1 MLGIDDNN
9 EEVIVGEVADEIY
22 RQMIKK
28 HGFEGIHK
36 IGTPKIKKSIKALSF
51 NGFFFIISYLIS
63 KYVKKA

>member
-9 EEVIVGEVADEIY
+9 EEVLVGEVADEIY

-36 IGTPKIKKSIKALSF
+36 IGAPKITQIH
-51 NGFFFIISYLIS
+51 
-63 KYVKKA
+63 

>member
-28 HGFEGIHK
+28 YGCADM
-36 IGTPKIKKSIKALSF
+36 PKLT
-51 NGFFFIISYLIS
+51 
-63 KYVKKA
+63 